1 MSRTI
6 LNNILSMMLVRLS
19 DSDTD
24 DLYRELLAHF
34 NLIGASDHCE
44 ALDSAWRDAYNKKR
58 IEEFIQAWLR
68 KKRSEK
74 PRPITGLV

>member
-6 LNNILSMMLVRLS
+6 LSNILSMMLVRLS
-19 DSDTD
+19 ESETE

-34 NLIGASDHCE
+34 NLIGASDQCE
-44 ALDSAWRDAYNKKR
+44 ALDSAWRDAYNR
-58 IEEFIQAWLR
+58 EQIEEFIKAWLR

-74 PRPITGLV
+74 PKPITGLV